1 MNGRFT
7 IFMLSTL
14 ITAGIAV
21 LTYLS
26 FQITA
31 VRADVSKLD
40 DKLDIALL
48 SLERHETILRQQE
61 MVK

>member
-7 IFMLSTL
+7 VFMLSTL
-14 ITAGIAV
+14 ITASIAV
-21 LTYLS
+21 LAYLS